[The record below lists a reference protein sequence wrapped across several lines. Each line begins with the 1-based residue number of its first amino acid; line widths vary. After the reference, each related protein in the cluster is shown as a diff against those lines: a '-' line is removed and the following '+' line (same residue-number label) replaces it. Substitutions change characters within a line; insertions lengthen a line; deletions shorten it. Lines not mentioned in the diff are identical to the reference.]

1 MTMTV
6 LNGHRPA
13 TKTHTTNGKSIVVYI
28 KKSKKVEHRA
38 LGYLYAGF
46 KLPGEETI
54 SRGFIFK
61 KNSYLPI
68 DNGFEFDEK
77 ELLEYDASLKQSK
90 LKACFYPA
98 VPEVPPV
105 AANRLQEEG
114 IYPDTDRIQ
123 DIPTPARQTMPAP
136 LLPTIGMSFEQ
147 LLEFLTPEDEA
158 DLKRQLAY
166 TLAAAKAM
174 GVSQAAAW
182 QQATSLAGVHFIPQ
196 FDPRYKESFR

>member
-28 KKSKKVEHRA
+28 KESREVEHRA

-46 KLPGEETI
+46 KLPGEEI
-54 SRGFIFK
+54 VSRGFIFK

>member
-28 KKSKKVEHRA
+28 KESREVEHRA

-46 KLPGEETI
+46 KLPGEEII